1 MINISDNFQ
10 FIINALKDNSKNL
23 QKEADSF
30 KNGQGEQ
37 SEFIVQILKE
47 NKQKTDMVANRLEK
61 NFESHCNLVMLTDDE
76 LDRLCGG
83 I

>member
-23 QKEADSF
+23 QKEANYF
-30 KNGQGEQ
+30 INEQGEEQ
-37 SEFIVQILKE
+37 SKFIVQILKE

-76 LDRLCGG
+76 LDKLCGG
-83 I
+83 

>member
-30 KNGQGEQ
+30 KNEQGEQ

-47 NKQKTDMVANRLEK
+47 NKQKTDMVASRLEK
-61 NFESHCNLVMLTDDE
+61 NFESHCNLVLLTDAE

-83 I
+83 

>member
-30 KNGQGEQ
+30 KNEKGDQAEL
-37 SEFIVQILKE
+37 IVQILNEKKQSVDMVCNRLKE
-47 NKQKTDMVANRLEK
+47 NSEK
-61 NFESHCNLVMLTDDE
+61 HCNLVMLTDDE

-83 I
+83 

>member
-30 KNGQGEQ
+30 KNEQGEQ

-47 NKQKTDMVANRLEK
+47 NKQKTDMVADRLEK

-83 I
+83 

>member
-30 KNGQGEQ
+30 KNEKGDQAEL
-37 SEFIVQILKE
+37 IIQILNEK
-47 NKQKTDMVANRLEK
+47 KQKTDMVADRLEK
-61 NFESHCNLVMLTDDE
+61 NFENHCNLVMLTDDE

>member
-23 QKEADSF
+23 QKAADSF
-30 KNGQGEQ
+30 KNEQGEQ
-37 SEFIVQILKE
+37 SNFIVQILKE
-47 NKQKTDMVANRLEK
+47 NKQKTDMVADRLEK
-61 NFESHCNLVMLTDDE
+61 NFESHCNLVLLTDKE

-83 I
+83 